1 MNSRIRF
8 WYCTF
13 VVNAH
18 KLLLKTIVI
27 MNSGMSHLKG
37 DTEMAKRLK
46 RTLSIFVIMLLSAG
60 LLAACGS
67 NTSDETTA
75 EDQEQAVTEQTEDV
89 GTAGKT
95 GDALVIYFSAANT
108 KDTDAVTSTTP
119 LGDKDGTTGWIADVI
134 SEETGAEVVKITP
147 SVDYPLEYDDAADYA
162 KKEADNDARPAI
174 EPLEFDPTSY
184 KTVFIGYPVWWYKMP
199 MVMETFFDTYDF
211 SGVTIVPFN
220 THEGSGDGGTY
231 TMIQEKEP
239 DATVLEGLAIRGGNA
254 GEDSASEE
262 IIEWLGSLD
271 L

>member
-1 MNSRIRF
+1 MGKRSKRI
-8 WYCTF
+8 
-13 VVNAH
+13 
-18 KLLLKTIVI
+18 
-27 MNSGMSHLKG
+27 
-37 DTEMAKRLK
+37 
-46 RTLSIFVIMLLSAG
+46 LSILVIMLLSAG

-67 NTSDETTA
+67 NTSDETA
-75 EDQEQAVTEQTEDV
+75 ADDQEQAATEQTEDAE
-89 GTAGKT
+89 TAEKT

-108 KDTDAVTSTTP
+108 KDTDAVTSATP

-174 EPLEFDPTSY
+174 EPLEVDPASY

-231 TMIQEKEP
+231 TMIQEREP

-254 GEDSASEE
+254 GEDSAKEE
-262 IIEWLGSLD
+262 IIEWLGGLD
-271 L
+271 LVS

>member
-1 MNSRIRF
+1 MELA
-8 WYCTF
+8 YYE
-13 VVNAH
+13 
-18 KLLLKTIVI
+18 TIY
-27 MNSGMSHLKG
+27 GQG
-37 DTEMAKRLK
+37 
-46 RTLSIFVIMLLSAG
+46 F
-60 LLAACGS
+60 
-67 NTSDETTA
+67 
-75 EDQEQAVTEQTEDV
+75 
-89 GTAGKT
+89 
-95 GDALVIYFSAANT
+95 
-108 KDTDAVTSTTP
+108 P

-162 KKEADNDARPAI
+162 KKEADSDARPAF
-174 EPLEFDPTSY
+174 EPFEVDPTSY

-231 TMIQEKEP
+231 KMIQEREP

-254 GEDSASEE
+254 GEDSAREE

-271 L
+271 LE